1 MQFILLKL
9 YLVVYKK
16 LSYNIF
22 AIFMEQ
28 FALGYGRRA

>member
-9 YLVVYKK
+9 YLVVYMK
-16 LSYNIF
+16 LSYNF
-22 AIFMEQ
+22 CAIFMEQ